1 MSKTILESI
10 EESLMTLTSNKE
22 ALGKLLEQARVVES
36 LKLQVAYEDG
46 FLDGWS
52 KGKYNTEPTYKD
64 GEDYFNKNFKKTI

>member
-1 MSKTILESI
+1 MSKTIIESI
-10 EESLMTLTSNKE
+10 EESLMSLITNKE
-22 ALGKLLEQARVVES
+22 ALEKLLEQAKVVES

-46 FLDGWS
+46 FVDGWS